1 MKGCDCLAKK
11 YYWLKLK
18 EDFFDDDA
26 IEWLEEQPKG
36 KEYALFYLKLC
47 LKSLKTDGVLI
58 RIVGTMLVPYDM
70 KKLSEITKTDFD
82 TVVVAMELLKNI
94 GLVEILENGEIF
106 LPGLQQMVGSET
118 QWAKYKRDGK
128 KLEDFQSD
136 SKQKKLENFQQD
148 SNEPPKILQTENRD
162 KEIEKE
168 IDKKVIAAPSG
179 NEPPSTQ
186 EKYPAGEFE
195 YQCVDMLVKSC
206 VAVFSNSKVPKT
218 EKEKKKWAIEIERMK
233 RLDGRSEAEIIEA
246 LAFATTD
253 GFWKSNIRSTKKFR
267 EKFETLI
274 VQSRNKGDAW
284 RQQSAGSPGTVH
296 QGRIA
301 ELVQAPAEQPVCHEL
316 PEVRY

>member
-1 MKGCDCLAKK
+1 MTKK

-118 QWAKYKRDGK
+118 QWAKYKREGK
-128 KLEDFQSD
+128 KLEDFQTD
-136 SKQKKLENFQQD
+136 SKQKK
-148 SNEPPKILQTENRD
+148 
-162 KEIEKE
+162 
-168 IDKKVIAAPSG
+168 IAVYLPLTG
-179 NEPPSTQ
+179 WR
-186 EKYPAGEFE
+186 GF
-195 YQCVDMLVKSC
+195 
-206 VAVFSNSKVPKT
+206 
-218 EKEKKKWAIEIERMK
+218 AI
-233 RLDGRSEAEIIEA
+233 
-246 LAFATTD
+246 
-253 GFWKSNIRSTKKFR
+253 
-267 EKFETLI
+267 
-274 VQSRNKGDAW
+274 
-284 RQQSAGSPGTVH
+284 
-296 QGRIA
+296 
-301 ELVQAPAEQPVCHEL
+301 
-316 PEVRY
+316 

>member
-118 QWAKYKRDGK
+118 QWAKYKREGK
-128 KLEDFQSD
+128 NWKI
-136 SKQKKLENFQQD
+136 SKQIPNRR
-148 SNEPPKILQTENRD
+148 NWKISSRIPMNLQ
-162 KEIEKE
+162 K
-168 IDKKVIAAPSG
+168 
-179 NEPPSTQ
+179 
-186 EKYPAGEFE
+186 
-195 YQCVDMLVKSC
+195 
-206 VAVFSNSKVPKT
+206 
-218 EKEKKKWAIEIERMK
+218 
-233 RLDGRSEAEIIEA
+233 
-246 LAFATTD
+246 
-253 GFWKSNIRSTKKFR
+253 
-267 EKFETLI
+267 
-274 VQSRNKGDAW
+274 
-284 RQQSAGSPGTVH
+284 
-296 QGRIA
+296 
-301 ELVQAPAEQPVCHEL
+301 
-316 PEVRY
+316 

>member
-1 MKGCDCLAKK
+1 MAKK

-118 QWAKYKRDGK
+118 QWAKYKREGK
-128 KLEDFQSD
+128 KLEDFQTD

-162 KEIEKE
+162 KEI
-168 IDKKVIAAPSG
+168 
-179 NEPPSTQ
+179 
-186 EKYPAGEFE
+186 
-195 YQCVDMLVKSC
+195 
-206 VAVFSNSKVPKT
+206 
-218 EKEKKKWAIEIERMK
+218 K
-233 RLDGRSEAEIIEA
+233 R
-246 LAFATTD
+246 
-253 GFWKSNIRSTKKFR
+253 
-267 EKFETLI
+267 
-274 VQSRNKGDAW
+274 
-284 RQQSAGSPGTVH
+284 
-296 QGRIA
+296 
-301 ELVQAPAEQPVCHEL
+301 
-316 PEVRY
+316 